1 MSKEIEYDNVLTKL
15 LDNEQ
20 ISQDD
25 VDKITVYIDSLKDE
39 ISDLES
45 ECDEL
50 EYERDE
56 LEGEVSRLEDEIE
69 EEKTYQ
75 NQEFRDRIQEIVD
88 DQWKYVTVT
97 YNTKEKIIDRLD
109 YILRYY

>member
-1 MSKEIEYDNVLTKL
+1 MSKEMEYDNVLTKL
-15 LDNEQ
+15 LDNDQ

-25 VDKITVYIDSLKDE
+25 IDKI
-39 ISDLES
+39 
-45 ECDEL
+45 
-50 EYERDE
+50 
-56 LEGEVSRLEDEIE
+56 
-69 EEKTYQ
+69 
-75 NQEFRDRIQEIVD
+75 